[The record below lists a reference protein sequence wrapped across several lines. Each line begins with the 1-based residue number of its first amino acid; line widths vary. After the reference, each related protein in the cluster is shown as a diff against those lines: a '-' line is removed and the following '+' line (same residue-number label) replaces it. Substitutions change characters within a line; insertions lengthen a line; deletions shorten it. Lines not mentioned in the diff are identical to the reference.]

1 MVIVLQEIMPP
12 STKLKSPMPEAE
24 NTSWAQSNVMAT
36 KPAVE
41 IKEDKVPD
49 SNINIQEDKKV
60 GTSTCFTL
68 HCVICVTMCEYCDL
82 IGCMVSA
89 QIS

>member
-1 MVIVLQEIMPP
+1 MIGTWFSLYDLLTIDCVDDEMIIVLQEIKPP

-41 IKEDKVPD
+41 VKEDKVPD
-49 SNINIQEDKKV
+49 SNIQEDKKV
-60 GTSTCFTL
+60 GTLACFTL
-68 HCVICVTMCEYCDL
+68 HCVL
-82 IGCMVSA
+82 
-89 QIS
+89 